1 MDSNNNTFQEMQ
13 MVEQS
18 LQNILYQKQAF
29 QMELSETES
38 ALTEIEKSGD
48 EVFKIV
54 GQLMIK
60 SDKIKIKKELK
71 DKQKI
76 IQTRLNAMDS
86 QEKTLTKELET
97 LRNEIF
103 KSQTKKK

>member
-60 SDKIKIKKELK
+60 SDKIKIKKESTVSCK
-71 DKQKI
+71 
-76 IQTRLNAMDS
+76 
-86 QEKTLTKELET
+86 
-97 LRNEIF
+97 
-103 KSQTKKK
+103 